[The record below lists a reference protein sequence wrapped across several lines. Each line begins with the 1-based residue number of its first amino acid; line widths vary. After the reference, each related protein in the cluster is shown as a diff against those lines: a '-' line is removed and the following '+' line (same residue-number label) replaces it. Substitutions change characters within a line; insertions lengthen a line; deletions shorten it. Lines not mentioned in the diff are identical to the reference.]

1 MRRLTPPEI
10 VTPAVPAVPGD
21 DGLIDVAREFTAS
34 QRVSLDQAIR
44 AAEQVSRC
52 EFSVFVGAADGNA
65 RHFAERLHA
74 ALSTP
79 RRSVLVMVDPTA
91 RLIEVVTG
99 AEVRRSL
106 SDREVALAVLEMRTE
121 FAGGDLVRGLRR
133 GITMLAMAA
142 RAPRT
147 LHA

>member
-1 MRRLTPPEI
+1 M
-10 VTPAVPAVPGD
+10 
-21 DGLIDVAREFTAS
+21 AREFTARE
-34 QRVSLDQAIR
+34 RVALDQAIR

-52 EFSVFVGAADGNA
+52 EFSVFVGTAEGEP
-65 RHFAERLHA
+65 RLFAERLHA

-79 RRSVLVMVDPTA
+79 SRSVLIMVDPTA
-91 RLIEVVTG
+91 RVLEVVTG
-99 AEVRRSL
+99 TEVRRVL
-106 SDREVALAVLEMRTE
+106 TDREVALAVLDMQSE

-133 GITMLAMAA
+133 GISMLAMAA